1 MAVILSRFMGK
12 ISPSSNGVEV
22 TITGTGGEEGC
33 YVSING
39 TSYTSAA
46 TGIEVMSGDV
56 IIFGMSGSLTNQ
68 GVVRID
74 GNVVLS
80 VGNSEY
86 ITHDTYKWVVPD
98 RIASVSIDL
107 YAEPYYGGGS
117 ITVTTV

>member
-1 MAVILSRFMGK
+1 MAVVLSRFMGK
-12 ISPSSNGVEV
+12 ILPSSVEV
-22 TITGTGGEEGC
+22 TITGTGDKDDC
-33 YVSING
+33 YATING

-46 TGIEVMSGDV
+46 TGIEVMPRDV
-56 IIFGMSGSLTNQ
+56 IIFGMGGSQMNQ

-74 GNVVLS
+74 GNVVFS

-86 ITHDTYKWVVPD
+86 ITHDTYNWVVPD

-107 YAEPYYGGGS
+107 YTEPGYAGGS